1 MMLLQAV
8 VNKVNCQRSLAEV
21 LDIWHLFK
29 PGDFVMERDSRHSR
43 QAYRVISVI
52 STPHKGSVNAKSP
65 WLRFLKD
72 HNGEEREEC
81 ICIDCVYVDFDGVS
95 LGPVQREFKIKR
107 FEGEKIIKSLDL
119 CPLNMPEDREIWEKL
134 KERGRNF
141 LDVAGVMVDFEE
153 AFLVNGQERWRPI
166 IDTFAPPQVPEVSD
180 KCDAEC
186 CPYQN
191 VHDDA
196 YVDQRRNEEF
206 IASLF
211 PPRNGGSRHS
221 LAIAPRS
228 LTETAR
234 DSTSDEELVI
244 MSYRAFGFGLSSR
257 AWAAS
262 KEQRTA
268 FDELVLP
275 KGSQHKHIV
284 KSLIAQH
291 FKDKERELTSGESD
305 QPDMIR
311 GKGKGLILLLHGAPG
326 VGKTTT
332 AEGVAE
338 FFRRPLF
345 QITCAKEVESVL
357 VKHFAL
363 ANKWGCI
370 LLLDEAD
377 VFLSQRDRL
386 DFKRNGL
393 VAVFLHILEYYA
405 GVLFLTTNRLGDFD
419 EAFASRIHM
428 SLHYPDLD
436 QDSTRKVFEL
446 NLERIRK
453 RRGDKVDHGEVPNE
467 QQPTYQNQPQPS
479 GVANP
484 PRGYGI
490 GNAGGPGV
498 SYQYQYYP
506 PQGSSSG
513 YAPAIHVEVPPLEQP
528 PQSQPQPQPQPPQG
542 WLRNPTGGVA
552 TTVNPQ
558 YGSGGTAVPGVVP
571 MADGYVNTNIAQQ
584 MAPPAN
590 SNLAMDDFHT
600 VSERSTAFYGQ
611 QHQGQAGFP
620 GTQGGY
626 LPGQVQMNSMNQPAT
641 NQSQINPSQHIHQLQ
656 GNQQQIEQLAG
667 AEPWHNTGGTEI
679 FSTFGWLADVARPL
693 PDKPDLSAVI
703 HVAKQIP

>member
-1 MMLLQAV
+1 
-8 VNKVNCQRSLAEV
+8 
-21 LDIWHLFK
+21 
-29 PGDFVMERDSRHSR
+29 MERDSRHSR

-196 YVDQRRNEEF
+196 
-206 IASLF
+206 
-211 PPRNGGSRHS
+211 
-221 LAIAPRS
+221 
-228 LTETAR
+228 

-257 AWAAS
+257 AWGKTRKTYPYFFSFGNMTRSPDTGQKFKNQQAAS

-345 QITCAKEVESVL
+345 QITCGDLGTTAKEVESVL

-453 RRGDKVDHGEVPNE
+453 RRGDKVDVWQTEITEFMHGEVPNE

-528 PQSQPQPQPQPPQG
+528 PQSQPQPQPQQPQG

-571 MADGYVNTNIAQQ
+571 MADGYVNTSIAQQ

-590 SNLAMDDFHT
+590 SNIAMDDFHT
-600 VSERSTAFYGQ
+600 VSEGSTAFYGQ

-656 GNQQQIEQLAG
+656 GNQQQIGEQGINNAPMG
-667 AEPWHNTGGTEI
+667 Q
-679 FSTFGWLADVARPL
+679 R
-693 PDKPDLSAVI
+693 
-703 HVAKQIP
+703 